1 MGEQSEHQKL
11 RSEYGWAIELVRREF
26 QRGLEEICAND
37 FLKARYREFELK
49 HDPIYAELLS
59 SMEDRPLAETF
70 VSYWMIAQTLATR
83 SRFWLE
89 FSIAEMLIH
98 QARETRNLG
107 RCVYSQAM
115 LSNGWLNRQVSV
127 AEMGE
132 ERREHMTDRRPWRVR
147 VQSSAL
153 QVIDLLVGEQERERV
168 ERKRAEPQLSFVRDW
183 QRQASP
189 QIAAKDR
196 RQLAKIAHSFQGP
209 PVQEVTLQ
217 CNLLVIEPSRMDAQ
231 PHAWAV
237 RFINPKTISSHAARK
252 QERVNLLRLY
262 AFLVQEKILRD
273 PKQIEVCVAE
283 LLPSYSGF
291 EDRDRYPDYFSSETY
306 WTTCRFW
313 DFVGV
318 PFEVVTCA
326 IQDVAKEFRD
336 RLRSGL
342 RGLLPRE
349 QQTGS

>member
-1 MGEQSEHQKL
+1 
-11 RSEYGWAIELVRREF
+11 
-26 QRGLEEICAND
+26 
-37 FLKARYREFELK
+37 
-49 HDPIYAELLS
+49 
-59 SMEDRPLAETF
+59 
-70 VSYWMIAQTLATR
+70 
-83 SRFWLE
+83 
-89 FSIAEMLIH
+89 
-98 QARETRNLG
+98 
-107 RCVYSQAM
+107 
-115 LSNGWLNRQVSV
+115 
-127 AEMGE
+127 
-132 ERREHMTDRRPWRVR
+132 
-147 VQSSAL
+147 
-153 QVIDLLVGEQERERV
+153 
-168 ERKRAEPQLSFVRDW
+168 
-183 QRQASP
+183 
-189 QIAAKDR
+189 
-196 RQLAKIAHSFQGP
+196 
-209 PVQEVTLQ
+209 
-217 CNLLVIEPSRMDAQ
+217 MDAQ

-283 LLPSYSGF
+283 LLPRYSGF